1 MATLNELLTQYAAY
15 NVQRGS
21 RTGIRLPTGI
31 QGPDGWVPCTQ
42 SPAGCGEIV
51 GLTAIA
57 GTVYWMPGG
66 TGAPSGGGGGGTVTV
81 VTGTGGTDPS
91 FGEFRRKAI
100 EDYNNEVL
108 RELTVL
114 LASLDRTSAAYASAH
129 RALESALSP
138 VVAAEIARLDTIND
152 AAAFAPTEAAAL
164 ARIDSTAEDA
174 FRRWQASTATAADG
188 SVQQATV
195 VTQVVASGAGTGA
208 STDRA
213 MTATDATLSLTTLPG
228 AGTAASWYA
237 SIRAKFLRAPDEL
250 RADLAS
256 LDQLRVLAGASDHP
270 ALSQLGAVDT
280 SLQNLLA
287 DWTQAAVTA
296 AQIDEALT
304 RDGPIGGDTVAR
316 ILSLA
321 GVVVSFFARKATAEA
336 LLDAIAQQVLT
347 PEQYT
352 TWKQSHPLGGGGV
365 DWLPW
370 LLGAGIVVTA
380 LVLRRRR

>member
-1 MATLNELLTQYAAY
+1 MATLNDLLAQYAAY

-57 GTVYWMPGG
+57 GTTYWMPGAA
-66 TGAPSGGGGGGTVTV
+66 GAPPGGGGGTVTV
-81 VTGTGGTDPS
+81 VTGTGGTNPS

-100 EDYNNEVL
+100 EDYNAEVL

-114 LASLDRTSAAYASAH
+114 LSSLDRTSAAYASAH

-174 FRRWQASTATAADG
+174 FRRWQASVATAADG

-195 VTQVVASGAGTGA
+195 VTQVVAGGVGAGA

-213 MTATDATLSLTTLPG
+213 TSATDATLSLTALPG
-228 AGTAASWYA
+228 ASTAASWYA

-250 RADLAS
+250 RADLAG
-256 LDQLRVLAGASDHP
+256 LDQLRSLTTGVDHP
-270 ALSQLGAVDT
+270 ALAQLPALDT
-280 SLQNLLA
+280 SFQNLLA

-296 AQIDEALT
+296 AQVDEALT
-304 RDGPIGGDTVAR
+304 RDGPIGSDTVAR

-336 LLDAIAQQVLT
+336 MLDAIAQQVLT
-347 PEQYT
+347 ADQYT

-365 DWLPW
+365 EWWPW
-370 LLGAGIVVTA
+370 LVGAGIVVAA
-380 LVLRRRR
+380 LVMRRRR